1 MFGLFKSKAEK
12 EKEAG
17 FEFVK
22 KGRLFL
28 PKIIPFLSEEKYIDF
43 YIFSWGY
50 YEAMLNKFDIDNKT
64 FQDFYLE
71 SMLDYSNQ
79 VEVNTNKYILAFEEF
94 NNILKSGLD
103 NLKDEEEELMQLGAQ
118 LCSYHDASTFSSLA
132 TILKTRF
139 AN

>member
-1 MFGLFKSKAEK
+1 MFGFKSKDEK

-22 KGRLFL
+22 KGRLLL
-28 PKIIPFLSEEKYIDF
+28 PKIIPSLSEEKYTDF

-50 YEAMLNKFDIDNKT
+50 YEAMLANFNIDDKT

-71 SMLDYSNQ
+71 SMLDYANQ
-79 VEVNTNKYILAFEEF
+79 VEVNTIKYVMAIDEF

-103 NLKDEEEELMQLGAQ
+103 NLTDEEEELMQLGAQ
-118 LCSYHDASTFSSLA
+118 LCSYHDESTFFSLA
-132 TILKTRF
+132 TLLKTRF
-139 AN
+139 A